1 VNVWQVCQAIQG
13 LLRAQVWPGSSNVVF
28 DTDSV
33 RIIPQGDEISD
44 LDEGLIPPLCLIMP
58 LGGEI
63 DPEHREEPT
72 LVRRTIDITLVTV
85 NQGDRI
91 GETPIMGG
99 QRADALHSGGRGLL
113 EIEEQV
119 FNAIAKLNIQ
129 QGIVIQFAAYG
140 EGQVR
145 RDQGNNYI
153 GIQDYT
159 FQVWCSTTAT
169 YQGASNFTAT
179 GRTGEIDLAWTNPTV
194 LQNTYRSVL
203 MRKPGATAPTS
214 ITDGTVVSS
223 SVGLAISS
231 YADTP
236 LLPGTYSYSLFI
248 TYDGFNATPTT
259 DQVVSIAASGTAVAS

>member
-1 VNVWQVCQAIQG
+1 MNVWQVCQAIQG
-13 LLRAQVWPGSSNVVF
+13 LLRAQKWPGSTNPVF

-58 LGGEI
+58 LGGEM
-63 DPEHREEPT
+63 DPQHREEPT
-72 LVRRTIDITLVTV
+72 LVKRTIDITIVTV

-99 QRADALHSGGRGLL
+99 QRADATHSGGRGLL

-119 FNAIAKLNIQ
+119 FTAIAKLNIQ
-129 QGIVIQFAAYG
+129 QGIIIQCSAFG

-159 FQVWCSTTAT
+159 FQVWCSTIAT
-169 YQGASNFTAT
+169 YQGASSFTAT
-179 GRTGEIDLAWTNPTV
+179 GRTGEIDLAWTNPPV

-203 MRKPGATAPTS
+203 VRKAGATAPTS
-214 ITDGTVVSS
+214 ISDGTIVAS

-231 YADTP
+231 YANTP
-236 LLPGTYSYSLFI
+236 LVPGTYSYSLFV
-248 TYDGFNATPTT
+248 TYDSFNPTPAA